1 MSYAPKWVL
10 GSICVEIIRRYV
22 NEDGAIL
29 AYTSKFSQSL
39 LKKYTDTTNKKL
51 FSICEEM
58 MQFLELLED
67 DNALEIHNSYIYNT
81 IYFDENGGQRKMKG
95 SFSNAL
101 ASVSEETSA
110 EQIVK
115 SHKAFVFRLRPNL
128 HLLAPNNWSISEVEN
143 MDWLK
148 VIAQQNINISGSL
161 TI

>member
-1 MSYAPKWVL
+1 ML
-10 GSICVEIIRRYV
+10 
-22 NEDGAIL
+22 
-29 AYTSKFSQSL
+29 
-39 LKKYTDTTNKKL
+39 
-51 FSICEEM
+51 
-58 MQFLELLED
+58 QFLVLLEE
-67 DNALEIHNSYIYNT
+67 DNVLEIYNFYIYNT
-81 IYFDENGGQRKMKG
+81 IYFDEKSSQRKMKG
-95 SFSNAL
+95 FFSNASAS

>member
-1 MSYAPKWVL
+1 ML
-10 GSICVEIIRRYV
+10 
-22 NEDGAIL
+22 
-29 AYTSKFSQSL
+29 
-39 LKKYTDTTNKKL
+39 
-51 FSICEEM
+51 
-58 MQFLELLED
+58 QFLVLLEE
-67 DNALEIHNSYIYNT
+67 DNVLEIYNFYIYTT
-81 IYFDENGGQRKMKG
+81 IYFDENGSQRKMKG

-115 SHKAFVFRLRPNL
+115 SHKAFVFRLRSKL

-148 VIAQQNINISGSL
+148 VIAQQNINISDPL